1 MISPSSS
8 PTASHRAS
16 WSEPVLPLPPAVDHS
31 SGQDTDTFTD
41 TSGSRTPIAD
51 LFRVD
56 ISGKPPKGLVV
67 ASSGSSN
74 SALSSSTNRSG
85 FSSSRVK
92 SVDAPI
98 ISPILDKKKSEV
110 AIRRGGARDAQSPNE
125 SSGVDAS
132 AFPVSGAPRLSVQQ
146 GSKNSSNEDW
156 ATSVLIAARVE
167 PRFGV

>member
-16 WSEPVLPLPPAVDHS
+16 WSEPVLPLPPEVDHS
-31 SGQDTDTFTD
+31 SGQATDTFTD

-67 ASSGSSN
+67 ASGGSS
-74 SALSSSTNRSG
+74 LSSSTNRSG

-98 ISPILDKKKSEV
+98 ISPILDKKKTEM

-132 AFPVSGAPRLSVQQ
+132 AFPVSGAPRLSVQR

-156 ATSVLIAARVE
+156 ATSVLIAAHVE

>member
-31 SGQDTDTFTD
+31 SGQVTPD

-56 ISGKPPKGLVV
+56 ISGRPPKGLAV
-67 ASSGSSN
+67 ASGGSSN
-74 SALSSSTNRSG
+74 SALSFSTNRSG

-98 ISPILDKKKSEV
+98 ISPILDKKKSEM

-125 SSGVDAS
+125 SSG
-132 AFPVSGAPRLSVQQ
+132 APRLSVQR